1 MPTINIPE
9 EEYKSRVQHVRDCF
23 ANYIRMAY
31 VDAAN
36 GKTKTYEELIK
47 QLHGLDFAYT
57 DALEP
62 YGLAED
68 LYTDDFDRIREANDN
83 DVPLKDFAYQRLV
96 ALNSIDCQDFD
107 PSSLMPPMSDT
118 EDDEDDEDDDDI

>member
-23 ANYIRMAY
+23 ANYIRMTD

-57 DALEP
+57 EPSNLMALP
-62 YGLAED
+62 K
-68 LYTDDFDRIREANDN
+68 TST
-83 DVPLKDFAYQRLV
+83 PTT
-96 ALNSIDCQDFD
+96 S
-107 PSSLMPPMSDT
+107 T
-118 EDDEDDEDDDDI
+118 E

>member
-1 MPTINIPE
+1 MPTINISD
-9 EEYKSRVQHVRDCF
+9 EEYKRRVQAIRNLFSRRIHDL
-23 ANYIRMAY
+23 YIKC
-31 VDAAN
+31 AN
-36 GKTKTYEELIK
+36 GEITEYHELVNK
-47 QLHGLDFAYT
+47 LHSLDFEYA
-57 DALEP
+57 DVLEP
-62 YGLAED
+62 YGLSED